1 MFCEHCGAQIDDD
14 VRFCTECGEPVGP
27 AAQEAP
33 ASDAGATGEYP
44 PPAPSPAP
52 SAKKQ
57 VNGKVVAAVIAGALV
72 VGGGAGAAFAV
83 ISGSQGK
90 AADSSAQQQ
99 TSSGTSVEVTV
110 SDGEKSGSSSSSAQ
124 TTPEAT
130 SGSSSSSSSST
141 STTSTT
147 SNTTTTTTDTPAS
160 ASGTTSSGDASGI
173 AHAGSNVEQ
182 VRTDAAEE
190 FCRTYWTNVSV
201 ANAEDD
207 GYSPIMGWS
216 SRCAAFVDPSSD
228 LYGQLLGGTG
238 AGVLDAEDICTSATL
253 SKLDG
258 NVATVTVGVA
268 AHRENPTA
276 GWSTQTTHTYVM
288 EITFNDDNLI
298 TGFTSRYTDP
308 STGKTYSVSH

>member
-1 MFCEHCGAQIDDD
+1 MICQHCGARVDDD
-14 VRFCTECGEPVGP
+14 VRFCTECGKPVGP
-27 AAQEAP
+27 VAQKVP
-33 ASDAGATGEYP
+33 ASDAEATGEYP
-44 PPAPSPAP
+44 SATAPSPAP

-57 VNGKVVAAVIAGALV
+57 VNGKVVAAVIAGALI
-72 VGGGAGAAFAV
+72 VGGGAGAAFAI
-83 ISGSQGK
+83 ISGNQGK
-90 AADSSAQQQ
+90 VSDSSAQQQ
-99 TSSGTSVEVTV
+99 TSSSTSVEVTT
-110 SDGEKSGSSSSSAQ
+110 SDGEKSSSSSSAQ
-124 TTPEAT
+124 STPEAT
-130 SGSSSSSSSST
+130 SSSSSST
-141 STTSTT
+141 TGSTSTTTSTTSTT
-147 SNTTTTTTDTPAS
+147 TDTSSS
-160 ASGTTSSGDASGI
+160 ASGTTSPGDAAGV
-173 AHAGSNVEQ
+173 AHAGNNVEQ

-207 GYSPIMGWS
+207 GCSPIMGWS

-238 AGVLDAEDICTSATL
+238 AGVMDAEDICTSATL
-253 SKLDG
+253 TKLDG

-268 AHRENPTA
+268 AHHENPTA

-288 EITFNDDNLI
+288 EITFNDNNLI